1 MSYELRREEPLADGI
16 RRIVVEQVDIAIR
29 VLSHPQCNGG
39 VDEAVHEAR
48 KSFKRV
54 RSALRLAR
62 GVVGNESYH
71 RESVRFRILAGAL
84 ASLRESAVSVL
95 SIDELREDVAPELRP
110 GAFSELRAH
119 LVERHTVALWQTV
132 EREEALIRVTGRLR
146 NARRQLRDLPTRDC
160 SDLAWTPGVRRA
172 YRDGAN
178 RMAEASREH
187 ALDAFHG
194 WRKKAKHLRYHL
206 DVLRGS
212 WSGQLYRAAE
222 LLHELTDLLGVHHD
236 LADLRRQLE
245 RNPATRATSRR
256 RSEARA
262 LFRLIDEKRVALESE
277 GREVGER
284 LYSAQAKV
292 VVEQL
297 VSRWNQWRRPH

>member
-16 RRIVVEQVDIAIR
+16 RRIVVEQVDIAIQ

-172 YRDGAN
+172 YRDG
-178 RMAEASREH
+178 RI
-187 ALDAFHG
+187 G
-194 WRKKAKHLRYHL
+194 WPKPPESMRPMPSMGGGRRPSTCATT
-206 DVLRGS
+206 
-212 WSGQLYRAAE
+212 
-222 LLHELTDLLGVHHD
+222 LTFCGAPGAVSCT
-236 LADLRRQLE
+236 E
-245 RNPATRATSRR
+245 R
-256 RSEARA
+256 RSC
-262 LFRLIDEKRVALESE
+262 FT
-277 GREVGER
+277 
-284 LYSAQAKV
+284 
-292 VVEQL
+292 
-297 VSRWNQWRRPH
+297 N

>member
-1 MSYELRREEPLADGI
+1 MSYEIQRKEPLADGI

-29 VLSHPQCNGG
+29 VLSDPQCG
-39 VDEAVHEAR
+39 VDEAIHDAR
-48 KSFKRV
+48 KCFKRV
-54 RSALRLAR
+54 RSALRLAH
-62 GVVGNESYH
+62 GVVGNESYP

-84 ASLRESAVSVL
+84 ASPRESAVSVL

-132 EREEALIRVTGRLR
+132 ERKEALIRVSGRLR

-160 SDLAWTPGVRRA
+160 SELAWTPGVRRA

-178 RMAEASREH
+178 QMAEAYREH
-187 ALDAFHG
+187 APDAFHG
-194 WRKKAKHLRYHL
+194 WRKNAKHLRYHL
-206 DVLRGS
+206 DVLRDS

-236 LADLRRQLE
+236 LTDLRRQLE
-245 RNPATRATSRR
+245 RNPKTRMTRRR
-256 RSEARA
+256 RSKARA
-262 LFRLIDEKRVALESE
+262 LFRLINEKQVALASE
-277 GREVGER
+277 VREVGER
-284 LYSAQAKV
+284 LYSAKAKV
-292 VVEQL
+292 VVELL
-297 VSRWNQWRRPH
+297 VSRWDQWRGPY

>member
-119 LVERHTVALWQTV
+119 LVER
-132 EREEALIRVTGRLR
+132 EEALIRVTGRLR
-146 NARRQLRDLPTRDC
+146 NARRQLRDLQTRDC

-172 YRDGAN
+172 YRDGGEPDGRSLPRACA
-178 RMAEASREH
+178 RCLPWVAEEGQ
-187 ALDAFHG
+187 AL
-194 WRKKAKHLRYHL
+194 
-206 DVLRGS
+206 
-212 WSGQLYRAAE
+212 
-222 LLHELTDLLGVHHD
+222 
-236 LADLRRQLE
+236 
-245 RNPATRATSRR
+245 
-256 RSEARA
+256 A
-262 LFRLIDEKRVALESE
+262 L
-277 GREVGER
+277 
-284 LYSAQAKV
+284 
-292 VVEQL
+292 
-297 VSRWNQWRRPH
+297 PP